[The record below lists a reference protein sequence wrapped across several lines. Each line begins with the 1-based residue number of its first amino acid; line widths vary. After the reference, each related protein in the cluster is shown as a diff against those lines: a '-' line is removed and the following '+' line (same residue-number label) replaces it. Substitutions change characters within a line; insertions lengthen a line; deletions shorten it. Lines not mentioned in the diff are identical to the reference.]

1 MQLHLLT
8 RWLLCW
14 SLCHCP
20 FQRYLD
26 IIMRGARHF
35 GVDPAYISRLEQV
48 PVQARKK
55 VSEYRSVPTPP
66 ERVIS
71 AEELARGVG
80 SKDFDPAAPLLL
92 AINGKVLRWG
102 VALDDPK
109 VAGVKAALQ
118 STYEWAR
125 ARYAGSDVTVG
136 VAKTLYEPLYPVP
149 TTFDAMSEAA
159 RAWAEELFVGF
170 SSRAPPAA
178 RVTGPFGLG
187 CWEVIGW
194 LEGHKKG
201 ADQPSNQKQA
211 DQP

>member
-8 RWLLCW
+8 RLLLCW

-71 AEELARGVG
+71 AEEL
-80 SKDFDPAAPLLL
+80 
-92 AINGKVLRWG
+92 
-102 VALDDPK
+102 
-109 VAGVKAALQ
+109 
-118 STYEWAR
+118 
-125 ARYAGSDVTVG
+125 
-136 VAKTLYEPLYPVP
+136 
-149 TTFDAMSEAA
+149 
-159 RAWAEELFVGF
+159 FVGF

-178 RVTGPFGLG
+178 KVMGPFGLG

-201 ADQPSNQKQA
+201 ADQPSDQNQA